1 VTQGTIHNIQYD
13 RGLTQLLHAE
23 LHWLYVADLITYI
36 NSAGRFTSVLA
47 TKRQTTCLSCA
58 RRSPKLQNDSIF
70 ILTAA
75 TYSSCHGFS
84 AGYIRPSRLYRGR
97 SDNLNNSIC
106 KDLRDPD
113 LNIATFRRTNLKA
126 LSGATRRNTSL
137 RTVGLPP
144 SPKPMG
150 TLAWYPELKTRLGD
164 HIFNVASPGNGLPVI
179 LSRFDTELTEFKQ
192 LLKTHLGLL
201 RISDCFECAVYKLTY
216 LLTFLSRDSERF
228 MPSIR

>member
-1 VTQGTIHNIQYD
+1 MFGCSESSSWRIWVSTVMCPLSVRRPTGYINFDESAAHLIPSRQRRSSMPLWVQCGLLQPAVGWMFQDRNRQVTANHERCHASCWVTQGTIHNIQYD

-106 KDLRDPD
+106 KDLRDRD
-113 LNIATFRRTNLKA
+113 LNIATFRRT
-126 LSGATRRNTSL
+126 
-137 RTVGLPP
+137 
-144 SPKPMG
+144 
-150 TLAWYPELKTRLGD
+150 
-164 HIFNVASPGNGLPVI
+164 I
-179 LSRFDTELTEFKQ
+179 
-192 LLKTHLGLL
+192 
-201 RISDCFECAVYKLTY
+201 
-216 LLTFLSRDSERF
+216 
-228 MPSIR
+228 